1 MSVQVTRRSVLA
13 GAAATA
19 TLGTTLGTIGPVA
32 AHAADGAL
40 RIAVPTYP
48 DHLDPVMRAIT
59 PLYRTVHNCFESLL
73 RMDLDTGALKPGLA
87 TSWQRTSPTTVAVTL
102 RDNVRFHDGTI
113 MTAEDVAFSLG
124 PTHLLGPGGQGVT
137 AAKDF
142 LDTFASVEVTGPLAV
157 KVTTKA
163 PDPLVLQR
171 LGAWT
176 SQIVSRKAFD
186 AAGSWEK
193 WGQAPIG
200 TGPYAIAEVKTD
212 SRLQLKSHK
221 DYWGGR
227 PPYDALEYRVVP
239 ESSSRLNALLANDVD
254 IAVDMLPDQ
263 IAAMEKSGTLD
274 VVGGPISAIRLLA
287 MDTTG
292 PVLKDPRI
300 RQALSLAI
308 DRKVISDTLWAG
320 RVSVPNGL
328 QYPAF
333 GDTYIEDFPAP
344 RYDPDMAMRLI
355 KEAGYSGTPIEYRS
369 FTSYYT
375 NEVPTAQVLLE
386 MWRAVGLN
394 VNLTIVENFQQ
405 LLRKP
410 INAIFNTSQTMQFP
424 DPVGLMWRSYGASGQ
439 YQRLHGIWKNDEYN
453 RLGKVLIESLE
464 PEQRRAAH
472 KRMLEIS
479 ALEDPPVV
487 ILHSN
492 AVFYGRRKGVQW
504 QPGTTLN
511 MYFGPART

>member
-19 TLGTTLGTIGPVA
+19 ALGTVGPVA
-32 AHAADGAL
+32 AQAPGGVL
-40 RIAVPTYP
+40 RIAVPTHPEY
-48 DHLDPVMRAIT
+48 LDPVMRANT
-59 PLYRTVHNCFESLL
+59 PVYRTIHNCFESLL

-87 TSWQRTSPTTVAVTL
+87 TSWQRTSPTTATVTL
-102 RDNVRFHDGTI
+102 RENVRFHDGTV

-124 PTHLLGPGGQGVT
+124 PAHILGPGGQGAT

-157 KVTTKA
+157 KVTTKV
-163 PDPLVLQR
+163 PDPLLLQR

-176 SQIVSRKAFD
+176 SQIVSKSAFEK
-186 AAGSWEK
+186 AGSWEK
-193 WGQAPIG
+193 WGQAAIG

-212 SRLQLKSHK
+212 SRLRLKRHK
-221 DYWGGR
+221 DYWGGQA
-227 PPYDALEYRVVP
+227 PYDALEYRVVP

-308 DRKVISDTLWAG
+308 DRKAISDTLWAG

-333 GDTYIEDFPAP
+333 GDTYIEDFPSP
-344 RYDPDMAMRLI
+344 RHDPDMAMRLI

-424 DPVGLMWRSYGASGQ
+424 DPVGLMWRSYGDSGQ
-439 YQRLHGIWKNDEYN
+439 YQRMHGIWKNDEYN
-453 RLGKVLIESLE
+453 RLGKVINESLE

-479 ALEDPPVV
+479 GLEDPPVV

-511 MYFGPART
+511 MDFGPART

>member
-1 MSVQVTRRSVLA
+1 MPVQVTRRSLLA
-13 GAAATA
+13 GAAAAA
-19 TLGTTLGTIGPVA
+19 TLGTANPIA
-32 AHAADGAL
+32 AQVSGRTL

-48 DHLDPVMRAIT
+48 DYLDPVMRAIT

-73 RMDLDTGALKPGLA
+73 RLDHDSGTLKPGLA
-87 TSWQRTSPTTVAVTL
+87 TSWQRTSPATVTVTL
-102 RDNVRFHDGTI
+102 RDNVRFHDGTV

-142 LDTFASVEVTGPLAV
+142 LDTFASVEVTGPLAI

-163 PDPLVLQR
+163 PDPLLLQR
-171 LGAWT
+171 LAAWT

-200 TGPYAIAEVKTD
+200 TGPYAIAESKAD
-212 SRLQLKSHK
+212 SRLRLKSHK
-221 DYWGGR
+221 DYWGGQ

-254 IAVDMLPDQ
+254 IAVDMPPDQ
-263 IAAMEKSGTLD
+263 IPAMEKSGTLD

-308 DRKVISDTLWAG
+308 DRKTISDTLWAG

-328 QYPAF
+328 QFPAF
-333 GDTYIEDFPAP
+333 GETYIEDFPAP
-344 RYDPDMAMRLI
+344 RYDPDMAKRLV

-424 DPVGLMWRSYGASGQ
+424 DPVGLMWRSYGDSGQ
-439 YQRLHGIWKNDEYN
+439 YQRIHGIWKNDEYN
-453 RLGKVLIESLE
+453 RLGKVISESLE
-464 PEQRRAAH
+464 PEERRAAH

-479 ALEDPPVV
+479 GLEDPPVV

-504 QPGTTLN
+504 QPGSTLN
-511 MYFGPART
+511 MDFGPART